1 MDSETMTES
10 DIPIRY
16 SVSEAYISGY
26 MNQVQVLESG
36 TYTEVTWPEST
47 RFINGETYTLKTNN
61 GYLSA
66 VAADKNTLQFVDK
79 ATAKNSP
86 LALWKAT
93 VSSGVVKLTN
103 QAGQSLNYYASGS
116 TRYFNVITGSTS
128 SQNLTPTEQ
137 GAGFRLSYKSG
148 RTNYYLSTTLNNK
161 GYIEAK
167 SQSSSALTVNL
178 MMKTVTSTTLEID
191 GYGYSITNTPL
202 TTETSLKV
210 VKRWDYPGGD
220 VAFYEKEQVT
230 IRLLA
235 NGVDTGRTETVSL
248 KSNWTAV
255 FNGLPYLDE
264 EDNPI
269 VYTVVESWD
278 NEDWIP
284 IYGPVTTTGGDIPT
298 YETTITNTYRWTG
311 SYELPSTGGMGT
323 TIYILCGLILV
334 LGPFVYGFRLRRR
347 YERRSKH

>member
-1 MDSETMTES
+1 
-10 DIPIRY
+10 
-16 SVSEAYISGY
+16 
-26 MNQVQVLESG
+26 
-36 TYTEVTWPEST
+36 
-47 RFINGETYTLKTNN
+47 
-61 GYLSA
+61 
-66 VAADKNTLQFVDK
+66 
-79 ATAKNSP
+79 
-86 LALWKAT
+86 
-93 VSSGVVKLTN
+93 
-103 QAGQSLNYYASGS
+103 
-116 TRYFNVITGSTS
+116 
-128 SQNLTPTEQ
+128 
-137 GAGFRLSYKSG
+137 
-148 RTNYYLSTTLNNK
+148 
-161 GYIEAK
+161 
-167 SQSSSALTVNL
+167 
-178 MMKTVTSTTLEID
+178 
-191 GYGYSITNTPL
+191 
-202 TTETSLKV
+202 
-210 VKRWDYPGGD
+210 
-220 VAFYEKEQVT
+220 
-230 IRLLA
+230 
-235 NGVDTGRTETVSL
+235 VDTGRTETVSL